1 MKVMT
6 ILGTRPEII
15 RLSRVMARLDE
26 VLDHVVVH
34 TGQNYDHE
42 LNQVFYDDLELRPP
56 DHYLGVDTSSVGRAY
71 GQILIGAEEVILQEQ
86 PEAVLILGDTNSSIS
101 AIVARRLHVPVFH
114 MEAGNRSF
122 DLEVPE
128 ETNRRIIDHTADFNL
143 AYTEHARRN
152 LIAEGI
158 DPRTVYVTGSP
169 MGEVLHHYDSKI
181 QASTVQETMGIQA
194 GTYVVASLHREE
206 NVDDPGLLSTL
217 LKALVEIAERH
228 DVQVVMSTH
237 PRTRERLAE
246 IPDVAPESMARIS
259 FHPPFGFTDFIRL
272 QTDALGVI
280 SDSGTISEESA
291 ILGFPAI
298 TPRNAME
305 RPEAMDAGTI
315 ILSGTEHPRI
325 VHAFD
330 QIIAQHKAAGPLPA
344 PQDYVPTHC
353 SRRVVNLILG
363 LTGLASRWRGV
374 PKPQWDRS
382 HQ

>member
-26 VLDHVVVH
+26 TLDHVIVH
-34 TGQNYDHE
+34 TGQNFDHE

-56 DHYLGVDTSSVGRAY
+56 DHYLGVDTSSVGKAY
-71 GQILIGAEEVILQEQ
+71 GQILMGAEEVILQEQ

-169 MGEVLHHYDSKI
+169 MGEVIHHYDSKV
-181 QASTVQETMGIQA
+181 QASTVQATMGIQA
-194 GTYVVASLHREE
+194 GAYIVASLHREE
-206 NVDDPGLLSTL
+206 NVDDPGLLSAL
-217 LKALVEIAERH
+217 LNALGEIAERH

-237 PRTRERLAE
+237 PRTRERLVE
-246 IPDVAPESMARIS
+246 HPVVAPELMARIS

-272 QTDALGVI
+272 QIDALGVI

-315 ILSGTEHPRI
+315 ILSGTEPQRI
-325 VHAFD
+325 VQAFD
-330 QIIAQHKAAGPLPA
+330 QMIAQHEATGPLPP
-344 PQDYVPTHC
+344 PQDYVSTNC
-353 SRRVVNLILG
+353 SSRVVNLILG
-363 LTGLASRWRGV
+363 LTGLASRWRGL
-374 PKPQWDRS
+374 PEPRWGRS
-382 HQ
+382 LQ